1 MEKRI
6 ELRVDQLSLTFKFE
20 DENVAYDKHVQR
32 CEAMIKDLIVEYS
45 LEKIFISLEKLQGRN
60 GYTFGYRFVVDNQ
73 EMMSFG
79 YSDKLQNMGLFVEF
93 KATGLEEFLARSEI
107 DFVKFIQGLNKLTR
121 AQGYQGKWKITRY
134 DIAADL
140 FNYGIDLTRIHNKIV
155 KGTVK
160 FQKLSKRGNTTI
172 DKYIDRALDIENRVK
187 YVGSGDKIET
197 LYVGTR
203 KWKSSFLRFYNKYL
217 DVIDKGKK
225 AEDKCFS
232 SDWYRYEIELKF
244 DVTSGTSFFEAV
256 SRVKTEEDFKVF
268 HAKQILDNF
277 RLVTYR
283 GNDVSFIGD
292 IAKIASGGDF
302 GHISANESRSFEL
315 EKSKQYFISGKS
327 GLQSLI
333 YKIKKTEGFDAVLDF
348 LNDMLEYQEK
358 EYKPNQSD
366 VLYERRYNS
375 DTF

>member
-160 FQKLSKRGNTTI
+160 FQKLSKRGDTTI

-256 SRVKTEEDFKVF
+256 SKVKTEEEFKVF

-327 GLQSLI
+327 GIQSLI
-333 YKIKKTEGFDAVLDF
+333 YKIKKQKVLTRF
-348 LNDMLEYQEK
+348 
-358 EYKPNQSD
+358 
-366 VLYERRYNS
+366 
-375 DTF
+375 